1 MGCGQARTLGGSFPD
16 ALPSPMVA
24 DGVFG
29 WLCAWMTDDGV
40 VAAAGMARIHIL
52 SCHGFKLFQ
61 AMSAEPRT
69 PSPTS
74 PAMSTAPAPLS

>member
-24 DGVFG
+24 DGVFSG

-52 SCHGFKLFQ
+52 SCQLAVADGGVDNGWSKGFLY
-61 AMSAEPRT
+61 
-69 PSPTS
+69 
-74 PAMSTAPAPLS
+74 LV